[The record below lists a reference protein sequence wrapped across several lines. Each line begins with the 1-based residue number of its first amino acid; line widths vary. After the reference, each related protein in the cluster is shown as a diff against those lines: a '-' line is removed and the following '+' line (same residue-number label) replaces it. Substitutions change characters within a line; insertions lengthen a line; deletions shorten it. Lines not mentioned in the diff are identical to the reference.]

1 MSISSWDQIHSYFQD
16 LSSRDITTVAALKQW
31 MKDRSEL
38 EAVLEEDM
46 AWRYI
51 KMNIDTKDEQ
61 LQKSFQFFVQEI
73 SPNIAPY
80 EYELNKK
87 LVDVPILK
95 ELNAAD
101 YAIYLREVRNAIEL
115 YREENIPLFTELTNK
130 AQKFGEISAQ
140 MTVKIDGEGKTLQ
153 QASVFE
159 RYRQRET
166 EGGF

>member
-1 MSISSWDQIHSYFQD
+1 MRTFLPNDLSISSWDQIHSYFQD

-61 LQKSFQFFVQEI
+61 LQKSFSVFRSRNKSQY
-73 SPNIAPY
+73 SPY

-101 YAIYLREVRNAIEL
+101 YAIYLREARNAIEL
-115 YREENIPLFTELTNK
+115 YREENIPLFTELTKKPRSFRDKNDCK
-130 AQKFGEISAQ
+130 N
-140 MTVKIDGEGKTLQ
+140 
-153 QASVFE
+153 
-159 RYRQRET
+159 
-166 EGGF
+166 